1 MIIYESNASATLLE
15 AQAVSISLIPPPS
28 YSAASF
34 LAFPYFICII
44 LKKKNSV
51 FLFVCL
57 LGPGKPGSYFILI
70 KKK

>member
-44 LKKKNSV
+44 LKKKNSDN
-51 FLFVCL
+51 
-57 LGPGKPGSYFILI
+57 
-70 KKK
+70 